1 VFFYSIIVAGIFG
14 CCHCWNFW
22 MLVLLGFFLQT
33 MPDVYDNLLLVAN
46 VFAC

>member
-1 VFFYSIIVAGIFG
+1 
-14 CCHCWNFW
+14 
-22 MLVLLGFFLQT
+22 VLLGFFLQI

>member
-1 VFFYSIIVAGIFG
+1 MP
-14 CCHCWNFW
+14 
-22 MLVLLGFFLQT
+22 MLLLLEFLECFFLQT

>member
-1 VFFYSIIVAGIFG
+1 
-14 CCHCWNFW
+14 

-46 VFAC
+46 VFTC